1 MLILDLMPPPIFE
14 TITKNSLAIDAPCQ
28 SPQAQDAPTI
38 EIPTMNQIIA
48 AMADG
53 DLPLMNILEQY
64 NLSTN
69 RLGYVERVYPNTT
82 KFFHKT

>member
-1 MLILDLMPPPIFE
+1 
-14 TITKNSLAIDAPCQ
+14 
-28 SPQAQDAPTI
+28 
-38 EIPTMNQIIA
+38 MNQIIA
-48 AMADG
+48 AMVDG